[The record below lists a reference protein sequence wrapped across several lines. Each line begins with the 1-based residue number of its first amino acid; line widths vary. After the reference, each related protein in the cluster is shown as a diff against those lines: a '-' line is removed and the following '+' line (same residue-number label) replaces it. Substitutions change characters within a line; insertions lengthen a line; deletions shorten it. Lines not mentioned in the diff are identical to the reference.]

1 MLMRGIIST
10 VAALIVFTLAAGLAS
25 AQVVNAT
32 IAGVVRDSS
41 GGVLPGVTVEVSSP
55 ALIEKVRSDV
65 TDSNGQYRVTNL
77 PPGTY
82 TVRFSLAGFS
92 ANVQEGLALTTGFT
106 ATISPELRVGALQET
121 VTVTG
126 ETPVV
131 DSESARQWR
140 VVEGEAFKELPS
152 GRGPSQLL
160 SMIPGLNGGSGI
172 CTGGTCGYTLN
183 AYSAHGGN
191 TAEGRLQVDGMSAG
205 AAIGGAGVSGYLV

>member
-1 MLMRGIIST
+1 MRGIARVVVCT
-10 VAALIVFTLAAGLAS
+10 AAVWLLVPPAAS

-92 ANVQEGLALTTGFT
+92 SNVQEGLALTTGFT
-106 ATISPELRVGALQET
+106 ATISPDLRVGALQET

-126 ETPVV
+126 DTPVV
-131 DSESARQWR
+131 DIESARQLR
-140 VVEGEAFKELPS
+140 VVEGE
-152 GRGPSQLL
+152 
-160 SMIPGLNGGSGI
+160 
-172 CTGGTCGYTLN
+172 
-183 AYSAHGGN
+183 
-191 TAEGRLQVDGMSAG
+191 
-205 AAIGGAGVSGYLV
+205 